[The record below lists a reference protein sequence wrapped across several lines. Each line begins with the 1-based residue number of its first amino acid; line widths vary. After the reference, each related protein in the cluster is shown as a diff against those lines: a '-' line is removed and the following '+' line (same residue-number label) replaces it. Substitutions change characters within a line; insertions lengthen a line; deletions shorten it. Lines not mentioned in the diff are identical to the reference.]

1 MKIMV
6 AENHVYTH
14 SSKIQ
19 DLKKTLK
26 NIHSKMSISN
36 IRMHSNRFIK
46 IQVTSIRMKIKIT
59 MKKVH
64 SQTYWSFSAD
74 IRILKHFHPRH
85 FTKTRITRAHPFSRR
100 ECIRVHQDARA
111 VTRHSQV
118 MHRLSNRR
126 RSVPKTTGRT
136 LCRSF
141 LVARRPRLVVEFLL
155 VPVKRPCTA
164 RR

>member
-1 MKIMV
+1 MKIMA
-6 AENHVYTH
+6 AENHVCTH

-19 DLKKTLK
+19 DLKITLK
-26 NIHSKMSISN
+26 NIHSKISIFN

-46 IQVTSIRMKIKIT
+46 IQVTSIRIKMKITI
-59 MKKVH
+59 KKVH

-74 IRILKHFHPRH
+74 IRILKHIYPRH
-85 FTKTRITRAHPFSRR
+85 FTKTRITRAHPFSIR

-118 MHRLSNRR
+118 MRRLSNQR

-155 VPVKRPCTA
+155 VPMKRPCTA